1 MKWSMPPVG
10 REQMVLFSSS
20 IDEIVPLDHRVRTVD
35 LILRGLDWGRF
46 ESQYCDQTGQPAIH
60 PRVIA
65 SVILYGH
72 MVKIRS
78 SRGLEGAL
86 QERLDFKW
94 LVEGRSID
102 HTTISEFRLRFG
114 SHLSDIGAQMAIIAH
129 QMGVTTLTKLAQDGT
144 RLRASN
150 ANRATAAVEKLDELQ
165 AGFRKTIDELEQQV
179 READLRDS
187 EESRLDA
194 NRLGD
199 KLNSAKN
206 RAAAIER
213 AKAEIERAKAA
224 EEPIP
229 KRVPLTDVTSRVT
242 PNKKAGF
249 DPNYTP
255 VATVDMESSMILD
268 GDVRPNTD
276 EEVCLVP
283 SVDRIEAA
291 LAERGLNVHVESV
304 SVDSR
309 FVDGPNL
316 KNMDA
321 RGTDLLGP
329 VTQIPDCVT
338 RPDGSQPIAAEHWDK
353 LPTTVVRKAKGDK
366 PASVQL
372 TKEAFL
378 HDAEHNCYWCPMG
391 QKMEYTGTSTEAKH
405 RHGKACTLERQ
416 RFGAPAAACIA
427 CALKARCL
435 QNQDSLKGRT
445 LTIDE
450 YEPQREQLRQRMK
463 KDSNKAQHA
472 DRQTAGERPFALI
485 KHVLGITAFLLRGT
499 DRVGVEWKWIT
510 NSVNLMILTNLVRQE
525 PLAGL
530 SRGSGDRGPPHLAGV

>member
-1 MKWSMPPVG
+1 MKWAMPPVG
-10 REQMVLFSSS
+10 REQLELYSRCL
-20 IDEIVPLDHRVRTVD
+20 DEIVSPVHRVRTVD
-35 LILRGLDWGRF
+35 QILRSLDWERF
-46 ESQYCDQTGQPAIH
+46 ESHYCDQIGQPAIH

-72 MVKIRS
+72 IVRLRS

-86 QERLDFKW
+86 QERLDFMW

-102 HTTISEFRLRFG
+102 HTTISEFRHRFG
-114 SHLSDIGAQMAIIAH
+114 SQLSDIGAQMAIIAH

-165 AGFRKTIDELEQQV
+165 AGFRKTIEELEQQV
-179 READLRDS
+179 REAELQDS
-187 EESRLDA
+187 EEARPDA
-194 NRLGD
+194 SQLGK
-199 KLNSAKN
+199 KLNSTKN

-224 EEPIP
+224 EETIP
-229 KRVPLTDVTSRVT
+229 KRVPLTDVESRIT

-255 VATVDMESSMILD
+255 VATVDMESGMILD
-268 GDVRPNTD
+268 GDVRPNAD

-309 FVDGPNL
+309 FIDGPNL
-316 KNMDA
+316 KGMDA

-329 VTQIPDCVT
+329 VTQIPDCVI

-353 LPTTVVRKAKGDK
+353 LPTTVVRKARGDK
-366 PASVQL
+366 PAKVQF
-372 TKEAFL
+372 TKEAFQ
-378 HDAEHNCYWCPMG
+378 HDAEQDCYWCPAG
-391 QKMEYTGTSTEAKH
+391 QKLKYAGTSDESKR
-405 RHGKACTLERQ
+405 RHGKACLIERK
-416 RFGAPAAACIA
+416 RYEAPAAACIA
-427 CALKARCL
+427 CALKSRCL
-435 QNQDSLKGRT
+435 QNEDSKNGRV

-450 YEPQREQLRQRMK
+450 FEPERERLRDRMK
-463 KDSNKAQHA
+463 EESNQAQHA
-472 DRQTAGERPFALI
+472 RRQAAGERPFAVI
-485 KHVLGITAFLLRGT
+485 KHVLGICGFLLRGT
-499 DRVGVEWKWIT
+499 ERVRSEWNWIT
-510 NSVNLMILTNLVRQE
+510 NSVNLMILTKLVHE
-525 PLAGL
+525 GASAG
-530 SRGSGDRGPPHLAGV
+530 SEMSSGDRGPPDLAGA

>member
-179 READLRDS
+179 READVRTPMK
-187 EESRLDA
+187 R
-194 NRLGD
+194 
-199 KLNSAKN
+199 SA
-206 RAAAIER
+206 
-213 AKAEIERAKAA
+213 
-224 EEPIP
+224 
-229 KRVPLTDVTSRVT
+229 LC
-242 PNKKAGF
+242 
-249 DPNYTP
+249 
-255 VATVDMESSMILD
+255 
-268 GDVRPNTD
+268 RP
-276 EEVCLVP
+276 
-283 SVDRIEAA
+283 
-291 LAERGLNVHVESV
+291 
-304 SVDSR
+304 
-309 FVDGPNL
+309 
-316 KNMDA
+316 
-321 RGTDLLGP
+321 
-329 VTQIPDCVT
+329 
-338 RPDGSQPIAAEHWDK
+338 
-353 LPTTVVRKAKGDK
+353 
-366 PASVQL
+366 
-372 TKEAFL
+372 
-378 HDAEHNCYWCPMG
+378 
-391 QKMEYTGTSTEAKH
+391 
-405 RHGKACTLERQ
+405 
-416 RFGAPAAACIA
+416 
-427 CALKARCL
+427 
-435 QNQDSLKGRT
+435 
-445 LTIDE
+445 
-450 YEPQREQLRQRMK
+450 
-463 KDSNKAQHA
+463 
-472 DRQTAGERPFALI
+472 
-485 KHVLGITAFLLRGT
+485 
-499 DRVGVEWKWIT
+499 
-510 NSVNLMILTNLVRQE
+510 
-525 PLAGL
+525 
-530 SRGSGDRGPPHLAGV
+530 